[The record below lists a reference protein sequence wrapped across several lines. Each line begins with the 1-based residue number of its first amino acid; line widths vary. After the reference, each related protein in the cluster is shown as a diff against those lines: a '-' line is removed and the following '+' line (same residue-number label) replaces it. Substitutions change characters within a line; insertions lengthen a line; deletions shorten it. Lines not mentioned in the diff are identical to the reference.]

1 MLKDTWK
8 YVTQNINSD
17 YFQVLKFAVVFITFL
32 LFFHIVK
39 IITLNTPFIVWRK
52 TSWYFLSFKVK
63 SFIDDNDTLK

>member
-17 YFQVLKFAVVFITFL
+17 YFQVLKSAVVSITFL

-39 IITLNTPFIVWRK
+39 IIILNTLIVWRK
-52 TSWYFLSFKVK
+52 TNWYFLSFKVK
-63 SFIDDNDTLK
+63 SPFIDDNDTLK

>member
-17 YFQVLKFAVVFITFL
+17 YFQVLKSAVVFITFL

-39 IITLNTPFIVWRK
+39 IITLNTL
-52 TSWYFLSFKVK
+52 YFYS
-63 SFIDDNDTLK
+63 LKQNQLIFPQF

>member
-39 IITLNTPFIVWRK
+39 IITLNTP
-52 TSWYFLSFKVK
+52 YFYS
-63 SFIDDNDTLK
+63 LKKNQLILPQF

>member
-1 MLKDTWK
+1 MLSLLYEPIMLKDTWK

-39 IITLNTPFIVWRK
+39 IITLNTP
-52 TSWYFLSFKVK
+52 YFYS
-63 SFIDDNDTLK
+63 LKKNQLILPQF

>member
-17 YFQVLKFAVVFITFL
+17 YFQVLKFAVVFIPFL

-39 IITLNTPFIVWRK
+39 IITLNTP
-52 TSWYFLSFKVK
+52 YFYS
-63 SFIDDNDTLK
+63 LKKNQLILPQF